1 MSKIHICMA
10 TDDTYAPYAGVMISS
25 VLKHLSSSYQLVVHV
40 LDGGISE
47 INKSYMEKLKQS
59 RNFEICYYPMNDM
72 EFSHCPLTYLS
83 IATYY
88 RLKIGEILSDIK
100 RVIYLDCD
108 MVAKGDIS
116 EIWNFDLNDK
126 ILGAVED
133 PLSAKNMQR
142 LGIEPTYIYF
152 NAGLLLIDLEKWR
165 KEKTQ
170 EKLCAA
176 LKEHQNKL
184 RHQDQDLLNLVL
196 CQDDCALPLRFN
208 SQYFPYGYG
217 NAKKQ
222 EYLSSLTNPLVI
234 HYIMADK
241 PWKCGSVVFRRRDYI
256 AAFKNTPWYLEHKV
270 KFALKQLWRGPAV
283 LWQFLKYWYK
293 HPICWF
299 KRKFWRKVKL
309 VISPLSF
316 LR

>member
-1 MSKIHICMA
+1 MKQIDICMA
-10 TDDTYAPYAGVMISS
+10 TDDNYAPYAGVVISS
-25 VLKHLSSSYQLVVHV
+25 ILEHLSEDYNLVVHV
-40 LDGGISE
+40 LDGGVSA
-47 INKSYMEKLKQS
+47 INKAYLEELKQN
-59 RNFEICYYPMNDM
+59 RHFEIHYYSMDNN
-72 EFSHCPLTYLS
+72 EFNHCPLTYLS

-88 RLKIGEILSDIK
+88 RLKIGEILSDVR

-108 MVAKGDIS
+108 MVAKGDLS
-116 EIWNFDLNDK
+116 EIWNFDLQGN

-142 LGIEPTYIYF
+142 LKIEKQYFYF

-165 KEKTQ
+165 SEKIQNRLFDT
-170 EKLCAA
+170 
-176 LKEHQNKL
+176 LKMRKDELK
-184 RHQDQDLLNLVL
+184 HQDQDLLNLVL
-196 CQDDCALPLRFN
+196 YKQTCSMPLRFN

-299 KRKFWRKVKL
+299 KPKFWRKVKQ
-309 VISPLSF
+309 IIFPLAF